1 MMTKDE
7 RTADVVNLKIIIVL
21 NTMAVT
27 SYNYMGY
34 LNVKMSV
41 LSVFCAAES
50 YYTWDAM
57 MGSEARS

>member
-21 NTMAVT
+21 NNTILLT
-27 SYNYMGY
+27 FYNYMGY

-41 LSVFCAAES
+41 LIVFCAAC
-50 YYTWDAM
+50 
-57 MGSEARS
+57 